1 MMTGSYFVL
10 RAGERGYNRLV
21 STGPNA
27 SYVAGHPDAFITRHS
42 SFNFHEYQS
51 GRPGFGKI
59 RVFGDEVFSR
69 AGCGYNMHPH
79 HNFLIAAF
87 VLKGSLTHINTMGRI
102 DVLGPGDYYLAS
114 FGSGG
119 KHCELNLETEDMN
132 AIYLWVL
139 PDRLLLP
146 PIYARSHFDAGSAR
160 NRIVTLI
167 GNHEGAL
174 PIPQDLK
181 VSRLVSDRAQT
192 QTYTPASRAHG
203 VYAFV
208 IDGKISCDGTKL
220 DRRDSIGIWDADR
233 LTVETDAGETNV
245 LFVETIM

>member
-10 RAGERGYNRLV
+10 RASERGYDRLA

-51 GRPGFGKI
+51 GRAGFGKI

-69 AGCGYNMHPH
+69 PGCGYNMHPH

-87 VLKGSLTHINTMGRI
+87 ILKGSLTHINTMGRI

-132 AIYLWVL
+132 AIYLWVV
-139 PDRLLLP
+139 PDRLMLP
-146 PIYARSHFDAGSAR
+146 PTYARSHFDADATR
-160 NRIVTLI
+160 NRITTLI
-167 GNHEGAL
+167 GNHQGAL

-192 QTYTPASRAHG
+192 RIYLPTSPAHG
-203 VYAFV
+203 VYTFV
-208 IDGKISCDGTKL
+208 LEGKIGCDGATL
-220 DRRDSIGIWDADR
+220 ERRDSIGIWDADR
-233 LTVETDAGETNV
+233 FTIETAAEAADV

>member
-1 MMTGSYFVL
+1 MAGSFVL
-10 RAGERGYNRLV
+10 RDAERGYQRVL

-51 GRPGFGKI
+51 GRQGFGRV

-79 HNFLIAAF
+79 HNFLIMAF
-87 VLKGSLTHINTMGRI
+87 VLQGRLTHVNTMGRI
-102 DVLGPGDYYLAS
+102 DELAPGDYYLAS

-139 PDRLLLP
+139 PDRLMLP
-146 PIYARSHFDAGSAR
+146 PTYTRSHFDAEAGR
-160 NRIVTLI
+160 NRIVELV
-167 GNHEGAL
+167 GKAGGAL

-181 VSRLVSDRAQT
+181 VSRLVSDQAGT
-192 QTYTPASRAHG
+192 HIYTPTSPGHG

-208 IDGKISCDGTKL
+208 VEGELICDGTGL
-220 DRRDSIGIWDADR
+220 ERRDSTGVWGIDQ
-233 LTVETDAGETNV
+233 LTCQTVAGQTDV
-245 LFVETIM
+245 LLVETIM